1 MELILG
7 LIILAL
13 LARVCRSNKGNYFS
27 TIDDHKSLVEKW
39 TPILDFGIYDPS
51 GVLTS
56 PPISERDKP
65 MVAILFEQSER
76 YCMKNKIHKNSFLSE
91 IRHNYKTTTYNFN

>member
-13 LARVCRSNKGNYFS
+13 LARVGRSNKGNYFS

-65 MVAILFEQSER
+65 MVAILFEQKEFVQNVLKQTHIQIENIMGIIQNILLR
-76 YCMKNKIHKNSFLSE
+76 K
-91 IRHNYKTTTYNFN
+91 